1 MKAKEIAVAIMHG
14 RQVQSV
20 VGRQKSAVD
29 LVLHEI
35 RRSILSG
42 DLPPG
47 QPFTVPALTERL
59 GVSHVPVREALRK
72 GQGLGLG
79 PGPGPGLVMVDQ
91 GPRSAHYLRT
101 AMTYTKERRLN
112 AVDDTERWLDSL
124 DRSARASP
132 EADARYLRRIGARD
146 AG

>member
-29 LVLHEI
+29 LVLHET

-72 GQGLGLG
+72 GQG
-79 PGPGPGLVMVDQ
+79 PGPGQSQSLVMVDQ

-101 AMTYTKERRLN
+101 AMSYTKERRLN

>member
-72 GQGLGLG
+72 GQGQG
-79 PGPGPGLVMVDQ
+79 PGPGQSQSLVMVDQ

-101 AMTYTKERRLN
+101 AMSYTKERRLN

>member
-72 GQGLGLG
+72 GQGQG
-79 PGPGPGLVMVDQ
+79 PGPGQSQSLVMVDQ

>member
-1 MKAKEIAVAIMHG
+1 MAIMHG

-72 GQGLGLG
+72 GQGQG
-79 PGPGPGLVMVDQ
+79 PGPGPGP
-91 GPRSAHYLRT
+91 GPGDGRS
-101 AMTYTKERRLN
+101 
-112 AVDDTERWLDSL
+112 
-124 DRSARASP
+124 RA
-132 EADARYLRRIGARD
+132 A
-146 AG
+146 

>member
-1 MKAKEIAVAIMHG
+1 MAIVHG

-20 VGRQKSAVD
+20 VDRQQSAVD

-72 GQGLGLG
+72 GQG
-79 PGPGPGLVMVDQ
+79 PGPGPGQSQSQSLVMVDQ